1 MRIGEKIQTADWKNE
16 KHVPAI
22 DCPEKVQPGEWI
34 EVRVGLSKAVEHSN
48 TTEHHIRWI
57 KVYFS
62 PDDDKFTYDLGQFT
76 FNAHGEHAAGANEGP
91 VYTRDQAV
99 FQFKTEKPGT
109 IHAVAHCNIHGLWE
123 SSKRIEL

>member
-1 MRIGEKIQTADWKNE
+1 MKIGEKIQTADWKNE

-22 DCPEKVQPGEWI
+22 DCPEKVTPGQWV
-34 EVRVGLSKAVEHSN
+34 EVRVGLSKAVEHPN

-62 PDDDKFTYDLGQFT
+62 PDDDKFTYDLGMFT
-76 FNAHGEHAAGANEGP
+76 FNSHGEHASGPNNGP
-91 VYTRDQAV
+91 VFTRDQAV
-99 FQFKTEKPGT
+99 FQFKTDKPGT

-123 SSKRIEL
+123 SSKRVEI